1 MTDIM
6 EEYLEIFAEEAEEH
20 IQTIN
25 ECLLELEKDPSN
37 LDLINQIF
45 RSAHTIKGGA
55 RTVGLSHISDLTHH
69 MEDILDYIRNGQIPV
84 TSEIID
90 LLFKC
95 LDALETML
103 EEVKAGET
111 ETSVDVN
118 SIIEEIKHL
127 KDKYLGGGVAESKP
141 SQPSESKPKEE
152 TTEVHKEETSETEK
166 KKTEK
171 EKKEIRKIKL
181 KYKTPK
187 TTVKVKKVIKEKIE
201 VMPEEPEEEFEV
213 PEDLDEIINGIN
225 KSVDIFCTLVEVVDD
240 PDLRPLMEKIKEF
253 VKQISDKDIK
263 VSIKIFETLK
273 YITKI
278 LEDIASGLEQGKKV
292 KEIGI
297 DIDDVI
303 NKIEDAL
310 KPESP
315 KEPEIKEIEK
325 EIEIEVELDHEKFD
339 LSEFV
344 NIIKEKVDGGYKLY
358 HLKAKVDDECLL
370 KSARLSMI
378 LTRIKNIGEILLSTP
393 TEGELKEQS
402 FEELEV
408 MFLSDKSIEEIQKE
422 LETVPEIDYIAI
434 SPVDIEFEEEVVE
447 IEEPQEEGTEE
458 DIPNAYKVVVTLD
471 DECLLR
477 AVRAYMVIK
486 ELQNIGEIVK
496 TNPPIETIQ
505 DGEFNGTKF
514 TVYMKLKEGYETDD
528 IKDCVMKVPEIKDVQ
543 IIAPG
548 EKTSKSEEEQK
559 SEQKEEVKAQLQQQ
573 QQQKSE
579 EKKPELKKPT
589 THAKKEEKKSTQTIR
604 INIEK
609 LDKLMNLVGELVI
622 TRANFSQ
629 IANKYQL
636 KELNN
641 AINRL
646 SMLIN
651 ELQEEVMAMRMI
663 PVAYVFNRFPRMVRD
678 LAKALGKEVE
688 FIMEGTD
695 IELDR
700 TVLDELAEPL
710 VHLIRNALDH
720 GIEPP
725 EEREKVGK
733 PRKGVL
739 KLIAERERDHVNIIV
754 EDDGKGIDPEI
765 IKKKAIE
772 RGIIS
777 EEEAKKLS
785 DHEII
790 NLIFMPGFSTADKVS
805 DVSGRGV
812 GMDVVKTKIESLGG
826 TVVVYSEKGK
836 GTRVVLKLPLT
847 MAIITALLMK
857 LADQVYAI
865 PITSVLD
872 VTMINKEDIKN
883 IEGTNAIIYRDEI
896 IPVIWLKDFLGMSYL
911 KESSDELTIV
921 VIERSG
927 GKLGVVVDE
936 VIGREDI
943 VVKSLTG
950 ILKNIPGLAGAT
962 ILGDGRVA
970 LILDLSSA

>member
-1 MTDIM
+1 MEDMM

-69 MEDILDYIRNGQIPV
+69 MEDILDYVRNGQIPV

-103 EEVKAGET
+103 EEVKSGET
-111 ETSVDVN
+111 ETSVDVD
-118 SIIEEIKHL
+118 SIINEIKQM
-127 KDKYLGGGVAESKP
+127 KEKYLSGQGG
-141 SQPSESKPKEE
+141 SEQKEK
-152 TTEVHKEETSETEK
+152 VEK
-166 KKTEK
+166 G
-171 EKKEIRKIKL
+171 EKKEEEQKSEEKTEEKKETKKIKKVKI
-181 KYKTPK
+181 KYKNPK
-187 TTVKVKKVIKEKIE
+187 TTVKIKKIIKEKEEAEKSGEESVEIE
-201 VMPEEPEEEFEV
+201 
-213 PEDLDEIINGIN
+213 EIIGSIN
-225 KSVDIFCTLVEVVDD
+225 KSVEIFYTLTDIVND
-240 PDLRPLMEKIKEF
+240 PDLKPLLEKIRDF
-253 VKQISDKDIK
+253 VNKISEKK
-263 VSIKIFETLK
+263 LKINENVLETLK
-273 YITKI
+273 YITKV
-278 LEDIASGLEQGKKV
+278 LEDIARGLEQGKTV
-292 KEIGI
+292 KEVGI
-297 DIDDVI
+297 NIEEV
-303 NKIEDAL
+303 NKKIEEA
-310 KPESP
+310 ESSSQ
-315 KEPEIKEIEK
+315 EEVEK

-344 NIIKEKVDGGYKLY
+344 DIIREKIEQGWKLF
-358 HLKAKVDDECLL
+358 HLKAKVEDNCPL

-378 LTRIKNIGEILLSTP
+378 LTRLKNIGEILLSIP

-402 FEELEV
+402 YEELDV
-408 MFLSDKSIEEIQKE
+408 MFLSDKNIEEIKKE
-422 LETVPEIDYIAI
+422 VENVPEIDYVA
-434 SPVDIEFEEEVVE
+434 VAEVEIEFEEEE
-447 IEEPQEEGTEE
+447 IETQEDVEVEE
-458 DIPNAYKVVVTLD
+458 EVVPDAYKIVVILD

-496 TNPPIETIQ
+496 TIPDIEAIQ
-505 DGEFNGTKF
+505 NGDFNGLKF
-514 TVYMKLKEGYETDD
+514 TVFLKLKEGYEVDD
-528 IKDCVMKVPEIKDVQ
+528 IKEVIMRVPEIKDVQ
-543 IIAPG
+543 ITSPD
-548 EKTSKSEEEQK
+548 EKEEKKEEEQK
-559 SEQKEEVKAQLQQQ
+559 SEEKT
-573 QQQKSE
+573 E
-579 EKKPELKKPT
+579 EKKETKEQSKPAPKKPST
-589 THAKKEEKKSTQTIR
+589 KKEEKKSSQTIR

-733 PRKGVL
+733 PRKGTL
-739 KLIAERERDHVNIIV
+739 KLIAQRERDHVNIIV
-754 EDDGKGIDPEI
+754 EDDGRGIDPEVI
-765 IKKKAIE
+765 RRKAIE
-772 RGIIS
+772 RGLIT

-857 LADQVYAI
+857 LDEQIYAI

-872 VTMINKEDIKN
+872 VTMINRSDIKN

-896 IPVIWLKDFLGMSYL
+896 IPVIWLKDFLGMPYL
-911 KESSDELTIV
+911 GEEEDELTIV

>member
-1 MTDIM
+1 MTDMM

-152 TTEVHKEETSETEK
+152 TKEEKKETSETEK

-201 VMPEEPEEEFEV
+201 VMPEESEEEFEV
-213 PEDLDEIINGIN
+213 PENLDEIINGIN
-225 KSVDIFCTLVEVVDD
+225 KSADIFYTLVEVVDD
-240 PDLRPLMEKIKEF
+240 QDLKLLMEKIKEF
-253 VKQISDKDIK
+253 VKQISDEDIK
-263 VSIKIFETLK
+263 VNKKIFETLN

-278 LEDIASGLEQGKKV
+278 LEDIVSGLEQGKKV

-297 DIDDVI
+297 NIDEVS

-310 KPESP
+310 KSESP
-315 KEPEIKEIEK
+315 KEPELKEIEK

-344 NIIKEKVDGGYKLY
+344 DIIKEKVDGGYKLY

-378 LTRIKNIGEILLSTP
+378 LTRIKNIGEILLSKP

-447 IEEPQEEGTEE
+447 IEESQEDTTEE
-458 DIPNAYKVVVTLD
+458 DIPDAYKVVVTLD

-496 TNPPIETIQ
+496 TIPPIETIQ
-505 DGEFNGTKF
+505 DGGFNGTKF
-514 TVYMKLKEGYETDD
+514 TVYMKLNEGNEIDD
-528 IKDCVMKVPEIKDVQ
+528 IRECVMKVPEIKDVQ

-559 SEQKEEVKAQLQQQ
+559 SEQKEDVKAQLQQ

-589 THAKKEEKKSTQTIR
+589 TQAKKEEKKSTQTIR

-725 EEREKVGK
+725 EEREKAGK

-754 EDDGKGIDPEI
+754 EDDGRGIDPEK

-896 IPVIWLKDFLGMSYL
+896 IPVIWLKDFLGMPHL
-911 KESSDELTIV
+911 QENSDELTIV

>member
-1 MTDIM
+1 M
-6 EEYLEIFAEEAEEH
+6 
-20 IQTIN
+20 
-25 ECLLELEKDPSN
+25 
-37 LDLINQIF
+37 
-45 RSAHTIKGGA
+45 
-55 RTVGLSHISDLTHH
+55 
-69 MEDILDYIRNGQIPV
+69 
-84 TSEIID
+84 
-90 LLFKC
+90 
-95 LDALETML
+95 
-103 EEVKAGET
+103 
-111 ETSVDVN
+111 
-118 SIIEEIKHL
+118 
-127 KDKYLGGGVAESKP
+127 
-141 SQPSESKPKEE
+141 
-152 TTEVHKEETSETEK
+152 
-166 KKTEK
+166 
-171 EKKEIRKIKL
+171 
-181 KYKTPK
+181 
-187 TTVKVKKVIKEKIE
+187 
-201 VMPEEPEEEFEV
+201 
-213 PEDLDEIINGIN
+213 
-225 KSVDIFCTLVEVVDD
+225 VEVVDD
-240 PDLRPLMEKIKEF
+240 PDLKPLMIKIKEF
-253 VKQISDKDIK
+253 VKQISDEDVK
-263 VSIKIFETLK
+263 VNKKIFETLK

-278 LEDIASGLEQGKKV
+278 LEDIASGLEKGKKAG
-292 KEIGI
+292 ELGI
-297 DIDDVI
+297 SVDEVSSR
-303 NKIEDAL
+303 IEEAL
-310 KPESP
+310 KSQSP

-325 EIEIEVELDHEKFD
+325 EIEIEVELNHEKFD

-344 NIIKEKVDGGYKLY
+344 DIIKEKVDSGYKLY
-358 HLKAKVDDECLL
+358 HLKAKVDDECPL
-370 KSARLSMI
+370 KSARLSMV

-408 MFLSDKSIEEIQKE
+408 MFLSDKSVEEIQKE

-434 SPVDIEFEEEVVE
+434 SPVDIEFEEEVIEVE
-447 IEEPQEEGTEE
+447 ETQEEVATED
-458 DIPNAYKVVVTLD
+458 DIPDAYKVVVTLD

-514 TVYMKLKEGYETDD
+514 TVYMKLKEGYEVDD
-528 IKDCVMKVPEIKDVQ
+528 IRECVMKVPEIKDVQ

-548 EKTSKSEEEQK
+548 EETSKSEEEQK
-559 SEQKEEVKAQLQQQ
+559 SEQKEETKPQSQ

-579 EKKPELKKPT
+579 EKKPEPKKPT
-589 THAKKEEKKSTQTIR
+589 TTAKKEEKKSTQTIR

-754 EDDGKGIDPEI
+754 EDDGKGIDPDKI
-765 IKKKAIE
+765 RKKAVE

-785 DHEII
+785 DHEAI
-790 NLIFMPGFSTADKVS
+790 NLIFMPGFSTAEKVS

-836 GTRVVLKLPLT
+836 GTKVVLKLPLT

-872 VTMINKEDIKN
+872 VTMINREDIKN

-896 IPVIWLKDFLGMSYL
+896 IPVIWLKDFLGMSYIQ
-911 KESSDELTIV
+911 ERGDELTIV

>member
-1 MTDIM
+1 MTDMM

-118 SIIEEIKHL
+118 SIIEEIKQL
-127 KDKYLGGGVAESKP
+127 KNKYLGGSSAVEAQS

-152 TTEVHKEETSETEK
+152 TTETSKEKQQQETEK
-166 KKTEK
+166 KETKKTIK
-171 EKKEIRKIKL
+171 KIKL

-201 VMPEEPEEEFEV
+201 VKPEEPEEVFEV
-213 PEDLDEIINGIN
+213 PEDFDEIINGIN
-225 KSVDIFCTLVEVVDD
+225 KSVDIFCTLAEVVDD
-240 PDLRPLMEKIKEF
+240 PDIRQLMEKIKEF
-253 VKQISDKDIK
+253 VKLILDEGIK
-263 VSIKIFETLK
+263 VNKKIFETLN

-278 LEDIASGLEQGKKV
+278 LEDIASALEQGKKL
-292 KEIGI
+292 KDIGI
-297 DIDDVI
+297 NIDEVCS
-303 NKIEDAL
+303 KIEDAL
-310 KPESP
+310 KSESP

-325 EIEIEVELDHEKFD
+325 EVEIEIELDHEKFD

-344 NIIKEKVDGGYKLY
+344 DIIKEKIDSGYKLY
-358 HLKAKVDDECLL
+358 HLKAKVDDECPL

-378 LTRIKNIGEILLSTP
+378 LTRIKNIGEILLSKP
-393 TEGELKEQS
+393 SEGELKEQS

-447 IEEPQEEGTEE
+447 IEESQEEGATEE
-458 DIPNAYKVVVTLD
+458 DIPDAYKVVVTLD

-505 DGEFNGTKF
+505 DGGFNGTKF
-514 TVYMKLKEGYETDD
+514 TVYMKLNEGNEIDD
-528 IKDCVMKVPEIKDVQ
+528 IRECVMKVPEIKDVQ
-543 IIAPG
+543 IFAPG
-548 EKTSKSEEEQK
+548 KKPSKPEEEK
-559 SEQKEEVKAQLQQQ
+559 KEEQKEEKPQQQ
-573 QQQKSE
+573 PQQQV
-579 EKKPELKKPT
+579 EKKPEPKKPT
-589 THAKKEEKKSTQTIR
+589 TLAKKEEKKSTQTIR

-629 IANKYQL
+629 IAHKYQL

-754 EDDGKGIDPEI
+754 EDDGRGIDPEK

-772 RGIIS
+772 RGIIT

-872 VTMINKEDIKN
+872 VTMINKKDIKN

-896 IPVIWLKDFLGMSYL
+896 IPVIWLKDFLGMHHL
-911 KESSDELTIV
+911 QENSDELTIV

>member
-1 MTDIM
+1 MEDMM

-25 ECLLELEKDPSN
+25 ECLLDLEKDPSN

-69 MEDILDYIRNGQIPV
+69 MEDILDYVRNGQIPV

-103 EEVKAGET
+103 EEVKSGET
-111 ETSVDVN
+111 ETSVDVD
-118 SIIEEIKHL
+118 SIINEIKQM
-127 KDKYLGGGVAESKP
+127 KEKYLSGKGG
-141 SQPSESKPKEE
+141 SEQKEKVEKEE
-152 TTEVHKEETSETEK
+152 KKEEEQKSEEKTEEK
-166 KKTEK
+166 KETKKIKKVKIKYKNPKTTIKIKKIIK
-171 EKKEIRKIKL
+171 EKKEEA
-181 KYKTPK
+181 
-187 TTVKVKKVIKEKIE
+187 EKSGEESVEIE
-201 VMPEEPEEEFEV
+201 
-213 PEDLDEIINGIN
+213 EIIGSIN
-225 KSVDIFCTLVEVVDD
+225 KSVEIFYTLTDIVND
-240 PDLRPLMEKIKEF
+240 PDLKPLLEKIRDF
-253 VKQISDKDIK
+253 VNKISEKK
-263 VSIKIFETLK
+263 LKINENVLETLK
-273 YITKI
+273 YITKV
-278 LEDIASGLEQGKKV
+278 LEDIARGLEQGKTI
-292 KEIGI
+292 KEVGI
-297 DIDDVI
+297 NIEEV
-303 NKIEDAL
+303 NKKIEEA
-310 KPESP
+310 ESSSQ
-315 KEPEIKEIEK
+315 EEVEK

-344 NIIKEKVDGGYKLY
+344 DIIREKIEQGWKLF
-358 HLKAKVDDECLL
+358 HLKAKVEDNCPL

-378 LTRIKNIGEILLSTP
+378 LTRLKNVGEILLSIP

-402 FEELEV
+402 YEELDV
-408 MFLSDKSIEEIQKE
+408 MFLSDKNIEEIKKE
-422 LETVPEIDYIAI
+422 VENVPEIDYVA
-434 SPVDIEFEEEVVE
+434 VAEVEIEFEEEE
-447 IEEPQEEGTEE
+447 IETHEDVEVEEEVVP
-458 DIPNAYKVVVTLD
+458 DAYKIVVILD

-496 TNPPIETIQ
+496 TIPDIEAIQ
-505 DGEFNGTKF
+505 NGEFNSLKF
-514 TVYMKLKEGYETDD
+514 TVFLKLKDGYEVDD
-528 IKDCVMKVPEIKDVQ
+528 IKEAIMRVPEIKDVQ
-543 IIAPG
+543 ITSPD
-548 EKTSKSEEEQK
+548 EKEEKKEEQK
-559 SEQKEEVKAQLQQQ
+559 SEEKT
-573 QQQKSE
+573 E
-579 EKKPELKKPT
+579 EKKETKEQSKPAPKKPAT
-589 THAKKEEKKSTQTIR
+589 KKEEKKSSQTIR

-733 PRKGVL
+733 PRKGTL
-739 KLIAERERDHVNIIV
+739 KLIAQRERDHVNIIV

-765 IKKKAIE
+765 IRKKAIE
-772 RGIIS
+772 RGLIT

-857 LADQVYAI
+857 LDEQIYAI

-872 VTMINKEDIKN
+872 VTMINRSDIKN

-896 IPVIWLKDFLGMSYL
+896 IPVIWLKDFLGMPYL
-911 KESSDELTIV
+911 GEEEDELTIV

>member
-1 MTDIM
+1 M

-69 MEDILDYIRNGQIPV
+69 MEDILDYVRNGQIPV

-103 EEVKAGET
+103 EEVKSGET
-111 ETSVDVN
+111 ETSVDVD
-118 SIIEEIKHL
+118 SIINEIKQM
-127 KDKYLGGGVAESKP
+127 KEKYLSGQGG
-141 SQPSESKPKEE
+141 SEQKEK
-152 TTEVHKEETSETEK
+152 VEK
-166 KKTEK
+166 G
-171 EKKEIRKIKL
+171 EKKEEEQKSEEKTEEKKETKKIKKVKI
-181 KYKTPK
+181 KYKNPK
-187 TTVKVKKVIKEKIE
+187 TTVKIKKIIKEKEEAEKSGEESVEIE
-201 VMPEEPEEEFEV
+201 
-213 PEDLDEIINGIN
+213 EIIGSIN
-225 KSVDIFCTLVEVVDD
+225 KSVEIFYTLTDIVND
-240 PDLRPLMEKIKEF
+240 PDLKPLLEKIRDF
-253 VKQISDKDIK
+253 VNKISEKK
-263 VSIKIFETLK
+263 LKINENVLETLK
-273 YITKI
+273 YITKV
-278 LEDIASGLEQGKKV
+278 LEDIARGLEQGKTV
-292 KEIGI
+292 KEVGI
-297 DIDDVI
+297 NIEEV
-303 NKIEDAL
+303 NKKIEEA
-310 KPESP
+310 ESSSQ
-315 KEPEIKEIEK
+315 EEVEK

-344 NIIKEKVDGGYKLY
+344 DIIREKIEQGWKLF
-358 HLKAKVDDECLL
+358 HLKAKVEDNCPL

-378 LTRIKNIGEILLSTP
+378 LTRLKNIGEILLSIP

-402 FEELEV
+402 YEELDV
-408 MFLSDKSIEEIQKE
+408 MFLSDKNIEEIKKE
-422 LETVPEIDYIAI
+422 VENVPEIDYVA
-434 SPVDIEFEEEVVE
+434 VAEVEIEFEEEE
-447 IEEPQEEGTEE
+447 IETQEDVEVEE
-458 DIPNAYKVVVTLD
+458 EVVPDAYKIVVILD

-496 TNPPIETIQ
+496 TIPDIEAIQ
-505 DGEFNGTKF
+505 NGDFNGLKF
-514 TVYMKLKEGYETDD
+514 TVFLKLKEGYEVDD
-528 IKDCVMKVPEIKDVQ
+528 IKEVIMRVPEIKDVQ
-543 IIAPG
+543 ITSPD
-548 EKTSKSEEEQK
+548 EKEEKKEEEQK
-559 SEQKEEVKAQLQQQ
+559 SEEKT
-573 QQQKSE
+573 E
-579 EKKPELKKPT
+579 EKKETKEQSKPAPKKPST
-589 THAKKEEKKSTQTIR
+589 KKEEKKSSQTIR

-733 PRKGVL
+733 PRKGTL
-739 KLIAERERDHVNIIV
+739 KLIAQRERDHVNIIV
-754 EDDGKGIDPEI
+754 EDDGRGIDPEVI
-765 IKKKAIE
+765 RRKAIE
-772 RGIIS
+772 RGLIT

-857 LADQVYAI
+857 LDEQIYAI

-872 VTMINKEDIKN
+872 VTMINRSDIKN

-896 IPVIWLKDFLGMSYL
+896 IPVIWLKDFLGMPYL
-911 KESSDELTIV
+911 GEEEDELTIV

>member
-1 MTDIM
+1 MDDM
-6 EEYLEIFAEEAEEH
+6 MQEYLEIFAEEAEEH

-103 EEVKAGET
+103 DEVKAGET

-118 SIIEEIKHL
+118 SIIEEIKQL
-127 KDKYLGGGVAESKP
+127 KDKYLSGGGTKPAEAP
-141 SQPSESKPKEE
+141 SPQPSESKPKEE
-152 TTEVHKEETSETEK
+152 TKTSEETEK
-166 KKTEK
+166 KDV
-171 EKKEIRKIKL
+171 KKEIKRIKL

-187 TTVKVKKVIKEKIE
+187 TTVKVKKIVKEKIE
-201 VMPEEPEEEFEV
+201 IPPEESEEEFEV
-213 PEDLDEIINGIN
+213 PEDLDEIISTIN
-225 KSVDIFCTLVEVVDD
+225 KSVDIFYNLVEVVND
-240 PDLRPLMEKIKEF
+240 PDLKPLLEKIKEF
-253 VKQISDKDIK
+253 MKKISDENIK
-263 VSIKIFETLK
+263 INEKIFETLK

-278 LEDIASGLEQGKKV
+278 LEDVASGLEQGKKV
-292 KEIGI
+292 SELGI
-297 DIDDVI
+297 SVDEVSSR
-303 NKIEDAL
+303 IEEAL
-310 KPESP
+310 KPQAP

-344 NIIKEKVDGGYKLY
+344 DIIKEKVDSGYKLY
-358 HLKAKVDDECLL
+358 HLKAKVEDECPL

-378 LTRIKNIGEILLSTP
+378 LTKIKNIGEILLSTP

-408 MFLSDKSIEEIQKE
+408 MFLSDKSVEEIQKE
-422 LETVPEIDYIAI
+422 LESVPEIDYIAI
-434 SPVDIEFEEEVVE
+434 SPVDIEFEEEVIEVE
-447 IEEPQEEGTEE
+447 EAKEEISTEE
-458 DIPNAYKVVVTLD
+458 DIPDAYKVVVTLD

-486 ELQNIGEIVK
+486 ELQNIGEVVK
-496 TNPPIETIQ
+496 TNPPLETIQ
-505 DGEFNGTKF
+505 NGEFNGLKF
-514 TVYMKLKEGYETDD
+514 TVYIKLKEDYEVDD
-528 IKDCVMKVPEIKDVQ
+528 IRESVMKVPEIKDVQ
-543 IIAPG
+543 IFAPG
-548 EKTSKSEEEQK
+548 EETSKSEE
-559 SEQKEEVKAQLQQQ
+559 
-573 QQQKSE
+573 QKSE
-579 EKKPELKKPT
+579 EKKETKPQPQQKKPEQKKPT
-589 THAKKEEKKSTQTIR
+589 PAKKEEKKSTQTIR

-725 EEREKVGK
+725 EEREKLGK
-733 PRKGVL
+733 PRKGTL

-754 EDDGKGIDPEI
+754 EDDGKGIDPDVI
-765 IKKKAIE
+765 RKKAVE

-785 DHEII
+785 DHEAI
-790 NLIFMPGFSTADKVS
+790 NLIFMPGFSTAEKVS

-857 LADQVYAI
+857 LDDQVYAI

-872 VTMINKEDIKN
+872 VTMINRKDIKN

-896 IPVIWLKDFLGMSYL
+896 IPVIWLKDFLGMPYIQE
-911 KESSDELTIV
+911 KGDELNIV

>member
-1 MTDIM
+1 MEDMM

-69 MEDILDYIRNGQIPV
+69 MEDILDYVRNGQIPV

-103 EEVKAGET
+103 EEVKSGET
-111 ETSVDVN
+111 ETSVDVD
-118 SIIEEIKHL
+118 SIINEIKQM
-127 KDKYLGGGVAESKP
+127 KEKYLSGKGG
-141 SQPSESKPKEE
+141 SEQKEKVEKEE
-152 TTEVHKEETSETEK
+152 KKEEEQKSEEKTEEK
-166 KKTEK
+166 KETKKIKKVKIKYKNPKTTIKIKKIIK
-171 EKKEIRKIKL
+171 EKKEEA
-181 KYKTPK
+181 
-187 TTVKVKKVIKEKIE
+187 EKSGEESVEIE
-201 VMPEEPEEEFEV
+201 
-213 PEDLDEIINGIN
+213 EIIGSIN
-225 KSVDIFCTLVEVVDD
+225 KSVEIFYTLTDIVND
-240 PDLRPLMEKIKEF
+240 PDLKPLLEKIRDF
-253 VKQISDKDIK
+253 VNKISEKK
-263 VSIKIFETLK
+263 LKINENVLETLK
-273 YITKI
+273 YITKV
-278 LEDIASGLEQGKKV
+278 LEDIARGLEQGKTI
-292 KEIGI
+292 KEVGI
-297 DIDDVI
+297 NIEEV
-303 NKIEDAL
+303 NKKIEEA
-310 KPESP
+310 ESSSQ
-315 KEPEIKEIEK
+315 EEVEK

-344 NIIKEKVDGGYKLY
+344 DIIREKIEQGWKLF
-358 HLKAKVDDECLL
+358 HLKAKVEDNCPL

-378 LTRIKNIGEILLSTP
+378 LTRLKNVGEILLSIP

-402 FEELEV
+402 YEELDV
-408 MFLSDKSIEEIQKE
+408 MFLSDKNIEEIKKE
-422 LETVPEIDYIAI
+422 VENVPEIDYVA
-434 SPVDIEFEEEVVE
+434 VAEVEIEFEEEE
-447 IEEPQEEGTEE
+447 IETHEDVEVEEEVVP
-458 DIPNAYKVVVTLD
+458 DAYKIVVILD

-496 TNPPIETIQ
+496 TIPDIEAIQ
-505 DGEFNGTKF
+505 NGEFNSLKF
-514 TVYMKLKEGYETDD
+514 TVFLKLKDGYEVDD
-528 IKDCVMKVPEIKDVQ
+528 IKEAIMRVPEIKDVQ
-543 IIAPG
+543 ITSPD
-548 EKTSKSEEEQK
+548 EKEEKKEEQK
-559 SEQKEEVKAQLQQQ
+559 SEEKT
-573 QQQKSE
+573 E
-579 EKKPELKKPT
+579 EKKETKEQSKPAPKKPAT
-589 THAKKEEKKSTQTIR
+589 KKEEKKSSQTIR

-733 PRKGVL
+733 PRKGTL
-739 KLIAERERDHVNIIV
+739 KLIAQRERDHVNIIV

-765 IKKKAIE
+765 IRKKAIE
-772 RGIIS
+772 RGLIT

-857 LADQVYAI
+857 LDEQIYAI

-872 VTMINKEDIKN
+872 VTMINRSDIKN

-896 IPVIWLKDFLGMSYL
+896 IPVIWLKDFLGMPYL
-911 KESSDELTIV
+911 GEEEDELTIV

>member
-1 MTDIM
+1 MEDMM

-69 MEDILDYIRNGQIPV
+69 MEDILDYVRNGQIPV

-103 EEVKAGET
+103 EEVKSGET
-111 ETSVDVN
+111 ETSVDVD
-118 SIIEEIKHL
+118 SIINEIKQM
-127 KDKYLGGGVAESKP
+127 KEKYLSGKGG
-141 SQPSESKPKEE
+141 SEQKEKVEKEE
-152 TTEVHKEETSETEK
+152 KKEEEQKSEEKTEEK
-166 KKTEK
+166 KETKKIKKVKIKYKNPKTTIKIKKIIK
-171 EKKEIRKIKL
+171 EKKEEA
-181 KYKTPK
+181 
-187 TTVKVKKVIKEKIE
+187 EKSGEESVEIE
-201 VMPEEPEEEFEV
+201 
-213 PEDLDEIINGIN
+213 EIIGSIN
-225 KSVDIFCTLVEVVDD
+225 KSVEIFYTLTDIVND
-240 PDLRPLMEKIKEF
+240 PDLKPLLEKIRDF
-253 VKQISDKDIK
+253 VNKISEKK
-263 VSIKIFETLK
+263 LKINENVLETLK
-273 YITKI
+273 YITKV
-278 LEDIASGLEQGKKV
+278 LEDIARGLEQGKTI
-292 KEIGI
+292 KEVGI
-297 DIDDVI
+297 NIEEV
-303 NKIEDAL
+303 NKKIEEA
-310 KPESP
+310 ESSSQ
-315 KEPEIKEIEK
+315 EEVEK

-344 NIIKEKVDGGYKLY
+344 DIIREKIEQGWKLF
-358 HLKAKVDDECLL
+358 HLKAKVEDNCPL

-378 LTRIKNIGEILLSTP
+378 LTRLKNVGEILLSIP

-402 FEELEV
+402 YEELDV
-408 MFLSDKSIEEIQKE
+408 MFLSDKNIEEIKKE
-422 LETVPEIDYIAI
+422 VENVPEIDYVA
-434 SPVDIEFEEEVVE
+434 VAEVEIEFEEEE
-447 IEEPQEEGTEE
+447 IETHEDVEVEEEVVP
-458 DIPNAYKVVVTLD
+458 DAYKIVVILD

-496 TNPPIETIQ
+496 TIPDIEAIQ
-505 DGEFNGTKF
+505 NGEFNSLKF
-514 TVYMKLKEGYETDD
+514 TVFLKLKDGYEVDD
-528 IKDCVMKVPEIKDVQ
+528 IKEAIMRVPEIKDVQ
-543 IIAPG
+543 ITSPD
-548 EKTSKSEEEQK
+548 EKEEKKEEEQK
-559 SEQKEEVKAQLQQQ
+559 SEEKT
-573 QQQKSE
+573 E
-579 EKKPELKKPT
+579 EKKETKEQSKPAPKKPAT
-589 THAKKEEKKSTQTIR
+589 KKEEKKSSQTIR

-733 PRKGVL
+733 PRKGTL
-739 KLIAERERDHVNIIV
+739 KLIAQRERDHVNIIV

-765 IKKKAIE
+765 IRKKAIE
-772 RGIIS
+772 RGLIT

-857 LADQVYAI
+857 LDEQIYAI

-872 VTMINKEDIKN
+872 VTMINRSDIKN

-896 IPVIWLKDFLGMSYL
+896 IPVIWLKDFLGMPYL
-911 KESSDELTIV
+911 GEEEDELTIV